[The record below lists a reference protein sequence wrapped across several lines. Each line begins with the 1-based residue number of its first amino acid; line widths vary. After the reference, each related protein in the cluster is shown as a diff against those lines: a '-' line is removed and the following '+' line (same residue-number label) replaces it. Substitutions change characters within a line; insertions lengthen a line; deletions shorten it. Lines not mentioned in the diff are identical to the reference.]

1 MNLRVRKKW
10 GGGKKKSDIFTHI
23 DVLRIMKSEGNH
35 QGQGK
40 EYTGGTFTSRG
51 MGQPILKAAGGM
63 DAGGL

>member
-1 MNLRVRKKW
+1 
-10 GGGKKKSDIFTHI
+10 
-23 DVLRIMKSEGNH
+23 MKSEGNH